1 MKPMKCP
8 KCGCDLTDDAEDIS
22 ENGEGAP
29 NDPMDKGE
37 DAYLE
42 SGTDPLADDIA
53 KAVVAQM
60 KQNNIKGP
68 KGS

>member
-8 KCGCDLTDDAEDIS
+8 ECGHDMTPEYADDQQAD

-29 NDPMDKGE
+29 MEIGEGMDP
-37 DAYLE
+37 
-42 SGTDPLADDIA
+42 SADEIA

>member
-1 MKPMKCP
+1 MSKCP
-8 KCGCDLTDDAEDIS
+8 NCGCDLTGESEDIS

-29 NDPMDKGE
+29 MDG
-37 DAYLE
+37 DGMDSE
-42 SGTDPLADDIA
+42 SGVDPLADDIA